1 MERCNQEETIKE
13 IRQQI
18 QGVNKKIESMPKVE
32 FILEQL
38 LESNKQLNESYRQLA
53 ETNQEL
59 KLTLTQLSF
68 NIEALNIRQEKT
80 DRKVANVENMVQKTD
95 DKTKVDLATIQ
106 KSSMEALLT
115 KLFGATGVVAILYF
129 ILDKFGVF

>member
-13 IRQQI
+13 IRHQI
-18 QGVNKKIESMPKVE
+18 QNVNKKIESMPKVE

-95 DKTKVDLATIQ
+95 DKTKVDLAVVQ
-106 KSSMEALLT
+106 KSSIEVLLV
-115 KLFGATGVVAILYF
+115 KLLGATGFVALLYVV
-129 ILDKFGVF
+129 LDKFGVF

>member
-18 QGVNKKIESMPKVE
+18 QSVNKKIESMPKVE

-106 KSSMEALLT
+106 KSSIESLLT
-115 KLFGATGVVAILYF
+115 KLFGVTGVVAILYF
-129 ILDKFGVF
+129 VLDKFGVF